1 MQGHTWA
8 DSHHLRGTAE
18 YGDPEDDSQP
28 WSVLWTAEEAEEFLL
43 ASGNMKY
50 WLVVSREELI
60 GIENDDVVSLPVLAS
75 SEDQPSQGKHL
86 DLCPSKSRSVFYLGK
101 MMNRGKTL
109 SIPQDPEVF
118 IRQSSPFQCVYGEG
132 SMQFHNE
139 ILKTEGGMNVFIR
152 KK

>member
-1 MQGHTWA
+1 M
-8 DSHHLRGTAE
+8 
-18 YGDPEDDSQP
+18 
-28 WSVLWTAEEAEEFLL
+28 LWTAEEADEFLL

-60 GIENDDVVSLPVLAS
+60 GIENDHFVSLPVLAS
-75 SEDQPSQGKHL
+75 SESEDQPSQGKHL
-86 DLCPSKSRSVFYLGK
+86 DLFPSKTRYGFYLGK

-109 SIPQDPEVF
+109 LIPQDPEVF
-118 IRQSSPFQCVYGEG
+118 IRQSSPFQCVYAEG
-132 SMQFHNE
+132 SRPYHNQ